1 MGPRSFPQ
9 NGSAGQCGDSACE
22 HTTLDQAMCKRRATT
37 LEESGQLRMAFTLS
51 GPPGAEAQPCT
62 TRGPH
67 ISTRQAAETSGPLTT
82 TWCGVT
88 AGSNGSKTRRT
99 DTGREEGLA
108 IGKAQGIEII
118 LDRSYMQCGKK
129 DNSDGQWMH
138 RYAWRRKQA
147 RFCDHGKQRTDVA
160 TMSNARTDC
169 TCACVF
175 STSLDARRNA
185 SGCHPVPHE
194 KNMFHDGRQT
204 PSVTT
209 TGHGTPYT
217 RRTNEFA
224 LVPLGRSALTV
235 QTRAHARAHGPYS
248 RPATHDRPSGV
259 FEFPKTTGCWSR

>member
-1 MGPRSFPQ
+1 MHDTRPAHLHATG
-9 NGSAGQCGDSACE
+9 CGDIGPIDYNLVWC
-22 HTTLDQAMCKRRATT
+22 HRAK
-37 LEESGQLRMAFTLS
+37 QWR
-51 GPPGAEAQPCT
+51 
-62 TRGPH
+62 
-67 ISTRQAAETSGPLTT
+67 
-82 TWCGVT
+82 
-88 AGSNGSKTRRT
+88 KTRRT

-194 KNMFHDGRQT
+194 KKH
-204 PSVTT
+204 
-209 TGHGTPYT
+209 
-217 RRTNEFA
+217 
-224 LVPLGRSALTV
+224 VP
-235 QTRAHARAHGPYS
+235 
-248 RPATHDRPSGV
+248 
-259 FEFPKTTGCWSR
+259 